1 MAEEDQVDRLMSRNA
16 YIFGGVGA
24 VLGAIMGAGVV
35 GFPAAIGTVI
45 IGALLGGILG
55 SFIVTK

>member
-1 MAEEDQVDRLMSRNA
+1 MAGDQVDRMMTRNA

-24 VLGAIMGAGVV
+24 VLGGILGAGVV
-35 GFPAAIGTVI
+35 GFPSAIGAIV

-55 SFIVTK
+55 SFIGKQ